1 MSARAGGAPPL
12 GIYAAPDSL
21 AVLRKRA
28 YLIGAVAGA
37 AASVL
42 GLRDP
47 DQFLRSY
54 LVAFLYWLSIA
65 LGCFAI
71 ASLHHLS
78 RGEWGLMIRR
88 VLEAAARTI
97 PLLALLFVPL
107 LLGARVLY
115 PWARPEEVAADP
127 LLRHQSAYLNL
138 PFFALRAAAYFAIWS
153 AFALILDRM
162 SRRQDASRDPHLA
175 RRMQVVAAPGLVLY
189 CLAATFASIDW
200 IMALNEH
207 WHSTIF
213 GFMFIGGQAV
223 AAMAFVIVVARYLSE
238 RPPMSEAF
246 RPLHFHD
253 YGKLLLT
260 FVVLWAYFHV
270 SQFIIAWQ
278 ANLPKEA
285 SWYHPRSAGGW
296 RLVSLLLVALH
307 FALPCALLLSRE
319 LKRRVP
325 RLAAVAGLLL
335 VMRWFDLYWL
345 AAPAFSPDGPAFHG
359 LDLVLPLAIGG
370 LWLGAFAGQLQ
381 RRPLLPLNDP
391 FLPEVLRVS
400 ER

>member
-1 MSARAGGAPPL
+1 MSARPEGPRAPAGVYAPPD
-12 GIYAAPDSL
+12 GL
-21 AVLRKRA
+21 AVLRARA
-28 YLIGAVAGA
+28 FLLGGA
-37 AASVL
+37 ASVLAVVL

-47 DQFLRSY
+47 EQFLRSY
-54 LVAFLYWLSIA
+54 LVAFLYWLSIV

-78 RGEWGLMIRR
+78 RGEWGVMIRR

-97 PLLALLFVPL
+97 PVLALLFVPL

-127 LLRHQSAYLNL
+127 LLRHQAAYLNL
-138 PFFALRAAAYFAIWS
+138 PFFALRAGVYFAVWS
-153 AFALILDRM
+153 ASALVLDRM
-162 SRRQDASRDPHLA
+162 SRRQDQAPDPLLA
-175 RRMQVVAAPGLVLY
+175 RRMQVVAAPSLVLY
-189 CLAATFASIDW
+189 CLTATFASIDW

-223 AAMAFVIVVARYLSE
+223 SAMAFVIIVARLLAE
-238 RPPMSEAF
+238 RPPLSGAF

-285 SWYHPRSAGGW
+285 GWYQPRTAGGW

-319 LKRRVP
+319 LKRRVS

-345 AAPAFSPDGPAFHG
+345 AAPAFSPAGPAFHW
-359 LDLVLPLAIGG
+359 LDAVLPIAIGG
-370 LWLGAFAGQLQ
+370 LWVGLFAGQLR

-391 FLPEVLRVS
+391 FLPEALRVS
-400 ER
+400 